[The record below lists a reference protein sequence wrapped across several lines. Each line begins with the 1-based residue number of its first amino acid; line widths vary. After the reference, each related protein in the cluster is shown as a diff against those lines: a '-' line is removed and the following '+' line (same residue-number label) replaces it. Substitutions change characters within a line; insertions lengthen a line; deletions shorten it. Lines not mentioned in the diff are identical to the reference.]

1 MSTES
6 IRTAIQ
12 GAIDY
17 LTEHPDDGR
26 ATDTFATATMEDGLQ
41 CVVRG
46 PGGAETHTDM
56 VTSVGGTNMAPSPGW
71 LARAAT
77 ASCVATLIVM
87 KAALENV
94 ELGAVEVTVDSESD
108 DLGILGINNEIHA
121 GPLSVSVRVSL
132 GSADGDVARLR
143 EIVEWADTHCPVTD
157 LTRRNVPV
165 TLEVEI
171 T

>member
-26 ATDTFATATMEDGLQ
+26 ATDTFATATIEDGLR
-41 CVVRG
+41 CLVRG
-46 PGGAETHTDM
+46 PDGAEAHTDM
-56 VTSVGGTNMAPSPGW
+56 VTSVGGTNTAPSPGW

-94 ELGAVEVTVDSESD
+94 ELGALEVTVDSESD
-108 DLGILGINNEIHA
+108 DLGILGINKEVPG
-121 GPLSVSVRVSL
+121 GPLSVSVRVRL
-132 GSADGDVARLR
+132 GSADGDSAKLR

-157 LTRRNVPV
+157 LTRRDVPV

-171 T
+171 A

>member
-12 GAIDY
+12 GAVEY
-17 LTEHPDDGR
+17 LTEHPDDAR
-26 ATDTFATATMEDGLQ
+26 ATDSFATATIEDGLR

-46 PGGAETHTDM
+46 PDGAETHTDM
-56 VTSVGGTNMAPSPGW
+56 VTAVGGTNTAPSPGW

-87 KAALENV
+87 KAALEDV
-94 ELGAVEVTVDSESD
+94 ELGTLEVTVDSESD
-108 DLGILGINNEIHA
+108 DLGILGISEDTPA

-132 GSADGDVARLR
+132 GSTGADAAKLR
-143 EIVEWADTHCPVTD
+143 AIVEWADAHCPVTD
-157 LTRRNVPV
+157 LTRRSVPITLDV
-165 TLEVEI
+165 TVA
-171 T
+171 

>member
-12 GAIDY
+12 GAIAY
-17 LTEHPDDGR
+17 LTEHPDDAR
-26 ATDTFATATMEDGLQ
+26 ATDTFATATMEDGLR

-46 PGGAETHTDM
+46 PDGVEAHTDM
-56 VTSVGGTNMAPSPGW
+56 VTSVGGTNTAPSPGW

-87 KAALENV
+87 KAALEDV
-94 ELGAVEVTVDSESD
+94 ELGALEVTVDSESD
-108 DLGILGINNEIHA
+108 DLGILGINDETPA

-132 GSADGDVARLR
+132 GSTNGDVAKLR

-157 LTRRNVPV
+157 LTRRNVPI
-165 TLEVEI
+165 TLEVAI
-171 T
+171 A

>member
-6 IRTAIQ
+6 IRTAIR
-12 GAIDY
+12 GAIEY
-17 LTEHPDDGR
+17 LTEHPNDGR
-26 ATDTFATATMEDGLQ
+26 ATDTFATATMEDDLR

-46 PGGAETHTDM
+46 PDGAETHTDM
-56 VTSVGGTNMAPSPGW
+56 VTSVGGANTAPSPGW
-71 LARAAT
+71 LVRAGT

-94 ELGAVEVTVDSESD
+94 DLGTVEVTVDSESD
-108 DLGILGINNEIHA
+108 DLGILGIDEETPG

-132 GSADGDVARLR
+132 GSAGGEVAKLR

>member
-12 GAIDY
+12 GAIQY

-26 ATDTFATATMEDGLQ
+26 ATDTFATATMEDGLR

-46 PGGAETHTDM
+46 PDGAETHTDM
-56 VTSVGGTNMAPSPGW
+56 VTSVGGTNIAPSPGW

-77 ASCVATLIVM
+77 ASCVATLITM
-87 KAALENV
+87 KAALESV
-94 ELGAVEVTVDSESD
+94 ELRALEVTVDSESN
-108 DLGILGINNEIHA
+108 DLGILGIDDATPA
-121 GPLSVSVRVSL
+121 GPLSVSVSVSL
-132 GSADGDVARLR
+132 GSTDSDDAKLR
-143 EIVEWADTHCPVTD
+143 EIVEWADTHCPVAD
-157 LTRRNVPV
+157 LTRRNVPIAF
-165 TLEVEI
+165 EIEI